1 MEEKPVKKYKNSFH
15 LRVYDAEL
23 LKSLNELLETEKYES
38 MNELLNCA
46 LGIGIE
52 KIYLEFG
59 KRKLFTQA
67 LAVPEM
73 PEGKKIDKLEGKIE
87 RQRILL
93 EDMFILLNSIEA
105 LVASVFNVQRAE
117 ISGEPVN
124 AELIDSGYMAKLPP
138 AYLEIKDNLV
148 ARFNRK
154 LEKEQKPE

>member
-1 MEEKPVKKYKNSFH
+1 MTEIKEKKHKNSFH
-15 LRVYDAEL
+15 LRIYDVEL
-23 LKSLNELLETEKYES
+23 LKSLNELLATEKYES

-46 LGIGIE
+46 LGVGVE

-67 LAVPEM
+67 RAIPEM
-73 PEGKKIDKLEGKIE
+73 PDGKKLDKIENKLE
-87 RQRILL
+87 RQRIMQ

-105 LVASVFNVQRAE
+105 LVASVFNVQRAQVT
-117 ISGEPVN
+117 GESVS
-124 AELIDSGYMAKLPP
+124 AELIDSGYMAKLPA

-154 LEKEQKPE
+154 LEKEKKPE